1 MGKRVTA
8 LTAGLLC
15 LCLAACGGRASK
27 APFVPEVAAR
37 TLLDTPGVFTEELE
51 RLDEA
56 VVAGEYGLE
65 GQGVAQ
71 VVSYYS
77 PGGTAEEITLV
88 AFEDP
93 SLAEAFAADAAWS
106 HIEDQKEANV
116 TYRPD
121 EMPKLDK
128 AVVERRESTV
138 MVLVCADY
146 EAALAALN

>member
-1 MGKRVTA
+1 MGKRVMA

-15 LCLAACGGRASK
+15 LCLAGCGGRASK
-27 APFVPEVAAR
+27 TPFVPETAAR

-65 GQGVAQ
+65 EQGVAE

-77 PGGTAEEITLV
+77 PGGTAEEVTLV

-93 SLAEAFAADAAWS
+93 SLAEAFVDTALS